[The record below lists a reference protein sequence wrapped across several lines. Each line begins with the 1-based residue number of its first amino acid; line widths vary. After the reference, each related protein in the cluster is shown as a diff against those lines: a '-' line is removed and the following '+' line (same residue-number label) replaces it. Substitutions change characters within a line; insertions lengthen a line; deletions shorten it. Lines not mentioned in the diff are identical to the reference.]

1 VSDFTVVAEAGTA
14 LVRVLWEEM
23 QVDPQV
29 NGLID
34 SEGRISL
41 QSPFE
46 LKDDDTVRL
55 CVYLYR
61 IVENPYLKNQ
71 PLQPDH
77 GRRMRRVPLTLDLF
91 YLVCPLIGTPREQ
104 QIVMGKVL
112 EVFYDRAILQGPDVG
127 PIAAAGEEL
136 RIVLNPVPLEETAR
150 VWEALDMS
158 YRLSVCYTV
167 RVAIL
172 DSTRTRV
179 TQPVIDRTGEY
190 AGG

>member
-1 VSDFTVVAEAGTA
+1 
-14 LVRVLWEEM
+14 
-23 QVDPQV
+23 
-29 NGLID
+29 
-34 SEGRISL
+34 
-41 QSPFE
+41 
-46 LKDDDTVRL
+46 
-55 CVYLYR
+55 
-61 IVENPYLKNQ
+61 
-71 PLQPDH
+71 
-77 GRRMRRVPLTLDLF
+77 MRRVPLALDLF

-112 EVFYDRAILQGPDVG
+112 EVFHDRAILQGPDVG

-179 TQPVIDRTGEY
+179 TQPAIDRTGIY